1 MLQLKIYETYDRIGK
16 ENWKQE
22 DLEEM
27 EQYKQEFIEF
37 MIDCQALKFGDFTL
51 KSGRK
56 SPFFMNAGAYVT
68 GSQLKK
74 LGEYYAKAIHG
85 VYGDDFDVLF
95 GPAYKGIPISVV
107 TAVAYSE
114 LYGKEVRYCSD
125 RKEEKDHGADKGSFL
140 GSSLKD
146 GDRVIMIED
155 VTTSGKSMEETVP
168 KVRGAA
174 NVEIRGLMVSL
185 NRMEVGKGGEKSAL
199 EEIRDLYGFDTA
211 AIVTMADVVEHLYS
225 RPYKGKVIIDDA
237 LKEAIDAYYDQY
249 GVK

>member
-1 MLQLKIYETYDRIGK
+1 MPVNTEVLD
-16 ENWKQE
+16 
-22 DLEEM
+22 M

-37 MIDCQALKFGDFTL
+37 MVDSDVLKFGEFTL

-68 GSQLKK
+68 GSQLKN
-74 LGEYYAKAIHG
+74 LGEYYAKAIHDK
-85 VYGDDFDVLF
+85 YGDDFDVLF

-107 TAVAYSE
+107 TAIAYSE

-140 GSSLKD
+140 GSKLKD
-146 GDRVIMIED
+146 GDRVVMIED

-174 NVEIRGLMVSL
+174 DVEIVGLMVSL

-199 EEIRDLYGFDTA
+199 EEVKDTYGFETN
-211 AIVTMADVVEHLYS
+211 AIVTMAEVVEHLHN
-225 RPYKGKVIIDDA
+225 REYKRRVVIDDT
-237 LKEAIDAYYDQY
+237 LKEAIDRYYEQY

>member
-1 MLQLKIYETYDRIGK
+1 
-16 ENWKQE
+16 
-22 DLEEM
+22 M

-37 MIDCQALKFGDFTL
+37 MIDCQALKFGEFTL

-68 GSQLKK
+68 GAQLRK
-74 LGEYYAKAIHG
+74 LGEYYAKAIHST
-85 VYGDDFDVLF
+85 YGDDFDVLF
-95 GPAYKGIPISVV
+95 GPGYKGIPISVA
-107 TAVAYSE
+107 TAMAYSE
-114 LYGKEVRYCSD
+114 LYGREVRYCSD

-146 GDRVIMIED
+146 GDRVVMIED

-174 NVEIRGLMVSL
+174 DVEILGLMVSL
-185 NRMEVGKGGEKSAL
+185 NRMEVGKGGTKSAL
-199 EEIRDLYGFDTA
+199 EEIEELYGFRA
-211 AIVTMADVVEHLYS
+211 NAIVTMADVVEYLYN
-225 RPYKGKVIIDDA
+225 RPYQGRVIIDDA
-237 LKEAIDAYYDQY
+237 LKAAIDAYYEQY

>member
-1 MLQLKIYETYDRIGK
+1 
-16 ENWKQE
+16 
-22 DLEEM
+22 M
-27 EQYKQEFIEF
+27 EAYKSEFIEF
-37 MIDCQALKFGDFTL
+37 MVDSKVLKFGEFTL

-68 GSQLKK
+68 GSQLRK
-74 LGEYYAKAIHG
+74 LGEYYAKAIHDT
-85 VYGDDFDVLF
+85 YGTDFDVLF
-95 GPAYKGIPISVV
+95 GPAYKGIPIAVV
-107 TAVAYSE
+107 TAIAFSD

-140 GSSLKD
+140 GSKLQD

-174 NVEIRGLMVSL
+174 DVEILGLMVSL
-185 NRMEVGKGGEKSAL
+185 NRMEVGLGGKVSAL
-199 EEIRDLYGFDTA
+199 DEIKERYGFDA
-211 AIVTMADVVEHLYS
+211 HAIVSMDEVVEHLYNK
-225 RPYKGKVIIDDA
+225 PYNGEVLIDGT
-237 LKEAIDAYYDQY
+237 LKAAIDTYYEQY

>member
-1 MLQLKIYETYDRIGK
+1 
-16 ENWKQE
+16 
-22 DLEEM
+22 M
-27 EQYKQEFIEF
+27 EQYKKEFIEF
-37 MIDCQALKFGDFTL
+37 MVESKVLKFGDFTL

-68 GSQLKK
+68 GSQLQR
-74 LGEYYAKAIHG
+74 LGEYYAKAIHDK
-85 VYGDDFDVLF
+85 YGDDFDVLF

-107 TAVAYSE
+107 TAIAYSN

-140 GSSLKD
+140 GSPLKD

-174 NVEIRGLMVSL
+174 NVEIVGLMVSL
-185 NRMEVGKGGEKSAL
+185 NRMEKGLGGTMSAL
-199 EEIRDLYGFDTA
+199 DEVKERYGFETN
-211 AIVTMADVVEHLYS
+211 AIVSMADVVEHLYNK
-225 RPYKGKVIIDDA
+225 PCNGEIVIDDT
-237 LKEAIDAYYDQY
+237 LKAAIDDYYKEY

>member
-1 MLQLKIYETYDRIGK
+1 
-16 ENWKQE
+16 
-22 DLEEM
+22 M

-37 MIDCQALKFGDFTL
+37 MVESDVLKFGEFTL

-68 GSQLKK
+68 GSQLKR
-74 LGEYYAKAIHG
+74 LGEYYARAIHEA
-85 VYGDDFDVLF
+85 YGDDFDVLF
-95 GPAYKGIPISVV
+95 GPAYKGIPLAVV
-107 TAVAYSE
+107 TAIAYSE

-140 GSSLKD
+140 GSRLQD

-174 NVEIRGLMVSL
+174 DVTIRGLMVSL
-185 NRMEVGKGGEKSAL
+185 NRMERGKGSGSAL
-199 EEIRDLYGFDTA
+199 QEIRETYGFPTG
-211 AIVTMADVVEHLYS
+211 AIVTMAEVVEYLYN
-225 RPYKGKVIIDDA
+225 RPCQGKIVIDDRIRQ
-237 LKEAIDAYYDQY
+237 AIEDYYREYGASDA
-249 GVK
+249 GKAAE

>member
-1 MLQLKIYETYDRIGK
+1 
-16 ENWKQE
+16 
-22 DLEEM
+22 M

-37 MIDCQALKFGDFTL
+37 MVESDVLKFGEFTL

-68 GSQLKK
+68 GSQLMR
-74 LGEYYAKAIHG
+74 LGEYYARAIHET
-85 VYGDDFDVLF
+85 YGDDFDVLF

-107 TAVAYSE
+107 TAVAFHN

-140 GSSLKD
+140 GSKLKD
-146 GDRVIMIED
+146 GDRVVMIED

-174 NVEIRGLMVSL
+174 DVTIVGLMVSL
-185 NRMEVGKGGEKSAL
+185 NRMEKGLGGENSAL
-199 EEIRDLYGFDTA
+199 EEIREKYGFETN
-211 AIVTMADVVEHLYS
+211 AIVTMEEVVEHLYN
-225 RPYKGKVIIDDA
+225 RTCQGRVVIDDTIKA
-237 LKEAIDAYYDQY
+237 AIDDYYKQY
-249 GVK
+249 GCN